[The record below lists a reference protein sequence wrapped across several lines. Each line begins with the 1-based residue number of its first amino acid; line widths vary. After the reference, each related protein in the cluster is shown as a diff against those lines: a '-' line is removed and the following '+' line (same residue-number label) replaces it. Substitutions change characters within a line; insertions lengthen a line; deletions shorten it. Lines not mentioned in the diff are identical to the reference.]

1 MNANQPFIALFQAAD
16 AKKETIMQTS
26 ISKRFTK
33 HTLLRSLFSTLL
45 ALSSLNHL
53 ALAQSPIQPL
63 QNDPAIRQQLNRKNY
78 EPSNTPNPN
87 NLFPFKGHRGTVEHR
102 TGSIRITNNQTT
114 PLGGGVEL
122 QQLNYKGEIGF
133 HTRFTNHGWK
143 SHSPFD
149 GRASK
154 TGYGKGQSISDGY
167 GPSSYA
173 YTIQGTMVHPADGYE
188 APQGGG
194 YPAPSKYGAHDR
206 YNIKVSGQAR
216 RMVQKPLDRNF
227 GWKQAWENTK
237 HAGRTGI
244 ENAIHAGR
252 KMDTRLVTYDRNQGF
267 WTNSQ
272 TNIRNMLGRMNGK
285 IEGALLI
292 PSMGLHTAVGAGSAT
307 VDSYQYNRDYQ
318 NYKKDI
324 QQQKNMDERTLFW
337 HLYGMGEQYTQKQ
350 LGKEPLKQ
358 VGQDIAE
365 KANNFAQ
372 KYPTTTEA
380 AELGFNLWGAG
391 VVGKNSVAAV
401 ARSGADDFAGAVAAR
416 AAQQVEKKLPDG
428 MKGTSNDA
436 IRDWYNA
443 QVAPDRIAA
452 LNKKWEQEG
461 ISLAERAKRTYDIRH
476 DARVTARDYMDN
488 QLQASWLKVRDLFQ
502 HGSTDGPSFNKLMNR
517 NKKNGLNQE
526 QSYQQIINSASRTN
540 KKYNHKY
547 GSKKGK

>member
-1 MNANQPFIALFQAAD
+1 
-16 AKKETIMQTS
+16 MQTS

-33 HTLLRSLFSTLL
+33 HTPLRNLFTALL

-53 ALAQSPIQPL
+53 AHAQSPIQPL

-87 NLFPFKGHRGTVEHR
+87 NLFPFGGHRGTVEHR

-114 PLGGGVEL
+114 QLGGGVEL

-143 SHSPFD
+143 VHSPFD
-149 GRASK
+149 EHASK

-173 YTIQGTMVHPADGYE
+173 YTIKGTMVHPADGYE

-194 YPAPSKYGAHDR
+194 YPTPSKYGAHDR

-252 KMDTRLVTYDRNQGF
+252 KMDTPLVTYDRNQGF

-292 PSMGLHTAVGAGSAT
+292 PSMGLHTAVGAGSAA

-391 VVGKNSVAAV
+391 VVGKNSAAAV

-416 AAQQVEKKLPDG
+416 AAQNGVQTGGRSAWDIYIAEKKIADAAYNTIRNRSDDVAKIAENTG
-428 MKGTSNDA
+428 IKSENIQKVKDHVFYDEHIKFNGTEIGRFDSDIDQANAWNRLINGTHTQDDITWLRHEA
-436 IRDWYNA
+436 AERWYERNS
-443 QVAPDRIAA
+443 RIAKEGNRIKYEDA
-452 LNKKWEQEG
+452 HKK
-461 ISLAERAKRTYDIRH
+461 AEEKWTG
-476 DARVTARDYMDN
+476 N
-488 QLQASWLKVRDLFQ
+488 PW
-502 HGSTDGPSFNKLMNR
+502 R
-517 NKKNGLNQE
+517 NK
-526 QSYQQIINSASRTN
+526 
-540 KKYNHKY
+540 
-547 GSKKGK
+547 

>member
-1 MNANQPFIALFQAAD
+1 
-16 AKKETIMQTS
+16 
-26 ISKRFTK
+26 
-33 HTLLRSLFSTLL
+33 
-45 ALSSLNHL
+45 
-53 ALAQSPIQPL
+53 
-63 QNDPAIRQQLNRKNY
+63 
-78 EPSNTPNPN
+78 
-87 NLFPFKGHRGTVEHR
+87 
-102 TGSIRITNNQTT
+102 
-114 PLGGGVEL
+114 
-122 QQLNYKGEIGF
+122 
-133 HTRFTNHGWK
+133 
-143 SHSPFD
+143 
-149 GRASK
+149 
-154 TGYGKGQSISDGY
+154 
-167 GPSSYA
+167 
-173 YTIQGTMVHPADGYE
+173 MVHPADGYE

-206 YNIKVSGQAR
+206 YTIKVSGQAR
-216 RMVQKPLDRNF
+216 RMVQKSLDRNF

-252 KMDTRLVTYDRNQGF
+252 KMDTPLVTYDRNQGF

-292 PSMGLHTAVGAGSAT
+292 PSMGLHTAVGAGSAA

-416 AAQQVEKKLPDG
+416 AAQQTAKPEYVFRGDG
-428 MKGTSNDA
+428 QYPNDVFKQGFQAQGNNMDLYNHAATNFNSGYVSTSKTPN
-436 IRDWYNA
+436 I
-443 QVAPDRIAA
+443 
-452 LNKKWEQEG
+452 
-461 ISLAERAKRTYDIRH
+461 
-476 DARVTARDYMDN
+476 ARDFAYEN
-488 QLQASWLKVRDLFQ
+488 YGFVYTIKK
-502 HGSTDGPSFNKLMNR
+502 PSNGVDVNK
-517 NKKNGLNQE
+517 
-526 QSYQQIINSASRTN
+526 
-540 KKYNHKY
+540 
-547 GSKKGK
+547 

>member
-1 MNANQPFIALFQAAD
+1 
-16 AKKETIMQTS
+16 MQTS
-26 ISKRFTK
+26 ISKRLSK

-53 ALAQSPIQPL
+53 AHAQSPIQPL

-87 NLFPFKGHRGTVEHR
+87 NLFPFGGHRGTVEHR

-133 HTRFTNHGWK
+133 HTRFTNHGWEV
-143 SHSPFD
+143 HSPFD
-149 GRASK
+149 EHASK

-173 YTIQGTMVHPADGYE
+173 YTIKGTMVHPADGYE

-194 YPAPSKYGAHDR
+194 YPTPSKYGAHDR

-252 KMDTRLVTYDRNQGF
+252 KMDTPLVTYDRNQGF

-292 PSMGLHTAVGAGSAT
+292 PSTGLHTAVGLGSAA

-416 AAQQVEKKLPDG
+416 AAQQKLP
-428 MKGTSNDA
+428 
-436 IRDWYNA
+436 NA
-443 QVAPDRIAA
+443 GSVSHVNPTKSDFNCTNCAF
-452 LNKKWEQEG
+452 
-461 ISLAERAKRTYDIRH
+461 S
-476 DARVTARDYMDN
+476 VDN
-488 QLQASWLKVRDLFQ
+488 QLATGAKSSALPRENGVPFSEL
-502 HGSTDGPSFNKLMNR
+502 NKLYGTQFSNDMSRHQIENLLRSYGNGTRAIIYGADKTGQYGHVWNATVQKGIVNYIDGQTGKGGAKNFDTFNR
-517 NKKNGLNQE
+517 NLRVG
-526 QSYQQIINSASRTN
+526 IT
-540 KKYNHKY
+540 
-547 GSKKGK
+547 KKGIEND